1 MPEGRQE
8 VENVIGKILIADDD
22 KDFRR
27 MLTRRA
33 SKMGLEIVEAK
44 NGAEAIEHVSDADFD
59 ALVVD
64 LYMPEHNGLE
74 VFEAARKRDPE
85 VVALILTG
93 SASVET
99 AVEALR
105 AGVFDYLTKPL
116 ESLATFDLALTR
128 ALQHRFLV
136 SENKRL
142 FDEVQRLAV
151 TDSLTSVYNRHKLTD
166 SLNLEIERARRYD
179 RPLSIIMIDMDG
191 LKSINDTYGH
201 AAGDEALIL
210 VADSIKSC
218 IRKVDLPTRFGGD
231 EFMILLPETDLEVA
245 MGVAERICLEVD
257 QREFLHGSVSVSAGT
272 AQWVSEQATGDD
284 LLKAVDK
291 AMYESKQSRGMKVAI
306 SDQKA

>member
-1 MPEGRQE
+1 MQEGRQE
-8 VENVIGKILIADDD
+8 IDGIIGTILLADDD
-22 KDFRR
+22 KDFRG

-33 SKMGLEIVEAK
+33 SKMGLEIVQAK
-44 NGAEAIEHVSDADFD
+44 NGAEAIEHVSDTDFD

-93 SASVET
+93 SASVKT

-116 ESLATFDLALTR
+116 ESLASFDLALTR

-151 TDSLTSVYNRHKLTD
+151 TDSLTSVFNRHKLTD

-191 LKSINDTYGH
+191 LKSFNDIHGH

-210 VADSIKSC
+210 VADSIRSC

-257 QREFLHGSVSVSAGT
+257 QRELQHGSVSISAGIS
-272 AQWVSEQATGDD
+272 QWNPEHATGDD

-291 AMYESKQSRGMKVAI
+291 AMYESKQSKGMRVSI
-306 SDQKA
+306 PDRKA

>member
-1 MPEGRQE
+1 MQEGRDKF
-8 VENVIGKILIADDD
+8 ENVIGKILIADDD

-44 NGAEAIEHVSDADFD
+44 NGAEAIEHVSDSDFD

-74 VFEAARKRDPE
+74 VFEAARKKDPE

-128 ALQHRFLV
+128 ALQHRFLI

-151 TDSLTSVYNRHKLTD
+151 TDSLTSVYNRHKLTE

-245 MGVAERICLEVD
+245 MAVAERICLEVD

-272 AQWVSEQATGDD
+272 SQWTPEHATGDD
-284 LLKAVDK
+284 LLRAVDK
-291 AMYESKQSRGMKVAI
+291 VMYESKQTKGMKVSI
-306 SDQKA
+306 PDRKA